1 MDSHYS
7 NGVLAASPPIRGR
20 PRQESLSSLY
30 EVLADL
36 DENQLHYLV
45 QEMNHTGHTN
55 VKVSDAK
62 AAFESQSPTE
72 SLQDIRASMLPPG
85 SPPPEPGLQR
95 RLSKSQQ
102 GKLRIQT
109 AFQRAPSL
117 RQRQVP
123 ENRMVS
129 PESNSRTSRD
139 FTPETPKRQSFQ
151 SPAEARLSLSRS
163 PTSPVLP
170 SGFESRGSFLSESIQ
185 LPKRDTPREPQQ
197 QQQPPQ
203 QRDAPPAPAPRDTK
217 RDSSSGSSISSYAP
231 TIGRK
236 TSAYKRIPRPDFDL
250 PPGVTVTD
258 LLRLLESEFLSSS
271 SDPLLSSDAPSPMY
285 LPSPSSAIS
294 RGHSP
299 SPLLLSTNS
308 NANGGGGMPFSTSP
322 TFPLLRRPSS
332 RLDMALEAERN
343 ASGFEEIGLGML
355 EPRAT
360 PSSTSVPSQPIS
372 APVTPFTRGGS
383 FMAETPPPQ
392 PQSASPMV
400 LEGIFDV
407 LENR

>member
-1 MDSHYS
+1 MDSHNS

-20 PRQESLSSLY
+20 PRQESLGSLY

-36 DENQLHYLV
+36 DENQLHYLI
-45 QEMNHTGHTN
+45 QEMNHTGHQN
-55 VKVSDAK
+55 VKVSQAK

-123 ENRMVS
+123 ENRVVA

-163 PTSPVLP
+163 PTSPVF
-170 SGFESRGSFLSESIQ
+170 SGFESRGPVAGSIQ
-185 LPKRDTPREPQQ
+185 LPKRDTPRETTQL
-197 QQQPPQ
+197 
-203 QRDAPPAPAPRDTK
+203 DAPRDTK
-217 RDSSSGSSISSYAP
+217 RDSSGSSISSLAP

-258 LLRLLESEFLSSS
+258 LLRLLESEFLSSA
-271 SDPLLSSDAPSPMY
+271 DPLDAPSPMY

-299 SPLLLSTNS
+299 SPLLLSASTS
-308 NANGGGGMPFSTSP
+308 SATMPFSTSP
-322 TFPLLRRPSS
+322 TFPGGHHLLRRPSS
-332 RLDMALEAERN
+332 RLDMALDAERN

-360 PSSTSVPSQPIS
+360 PSMASSVGPMPISSS
-372 APVTPFTRGGS
+372 APVTPFTRGGAGG